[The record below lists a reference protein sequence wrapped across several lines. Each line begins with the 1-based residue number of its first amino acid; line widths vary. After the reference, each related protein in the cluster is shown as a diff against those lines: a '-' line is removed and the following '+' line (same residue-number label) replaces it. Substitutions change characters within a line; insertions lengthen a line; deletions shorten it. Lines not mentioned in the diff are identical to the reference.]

1 MSPTL
6 DAALGSWPFDPWL
19 LATILAAAAIYFRG
33 WNRLRRR
40 DPSRWP
46 AARPTAFCAGLA
58 AIYLALASPIE
69 PFASLLLQVHM
80 LQHLLLTMVVPPLIW
95 LGAPLLPLVNGLPR
109 WLRREVAAPLLRTP
123 ELQAL
128 GARLTHPV
136 AALLLFTAVTWLWH
150 IPAAYEAAL
159 RTPWLHVAQ
168 HVSFLTAALLFWYPV
183 VRPEP
188 ARPQWSAWLLLPYL
202 LLADIQNTVLA
213 ALFTFSDRVLYPH
226 YEQVPRLAGITAL
239 ADQHGAGVLMW
250 VPGSIAFLVPLLW
263 IGVRLFLGVE
273 PASATSRR
281 SHTVKDA
288 PLPSIS
294 ARRRLVG
301 RSETASVARP
311 AFDLL
316 RVPVIGAVLRW
327 RHFRTTVQLITA
339 GLAALVVYDGL
350 YGPQVGAM
358 NLAGVLPWIHWRGLL
373 VLSLLVAGNFAC
385 FACPFTLARKLTDRW
400 LPPGRAWPR
409 LLRNKWS
416 AVVLSALFF
425 WSYEAFSLWDSPWLT
440 AWIAIGYFVAA
451 LVIDVV
457 FRSGSFCKYVC
468 PIGQFNFVQSL
479 ASPLEVRVRDATVCE
494 TCTTHECLHGT
505 PSIPGCRL
513 QLFQPQKQG
522 NLDCTFCLDCVG
534 ACPSRNVGV
543 LAVVPTTELVAGSF
557 RSKLGRLATGAALA
571 PRADHATLILV
582 LVFAAFLNAAG
593 MVGPVVAWRDRCTE
607 FFGLSSH
614 LLATSMFYF
623 TALGVVVPL
632 GLAAA
637 ALLSRRGDN
646 ANVGVIDGIARYAMA
661 LVPLGFAM
669 WLAHYSFHFRTSW
682 RSIIPVTQRFFGDF
696 GSSLLG
702 APQWICACCLPVG
715 DELLIGELLALDVG
729 LLASLFV
736 AWRIAERTTSSS
748 DSERSDDGRSGATL
762 RAFAPWGTLLM
773 ALFVLGV
780 WIVFQPMEMRGTL
793 SMGAE

>member
-19 LATILAAAAIYFRG
+19 LATLLAAAAIYLRG

-46 AARPTAFCAGLA
+46 AARPSACCAGLSA
-58 AIYLALASPIE
+58 LYLALASPIE

-80 LQHLLLTMVVPPLIW
+80 LQHLLLTMIVPPLFW

-109 WLRREVAAPLLRTP
+109 WLRREVAAPLLRSP

-136 AALLLFTAVTWLWH
+136 AALVLFTVVTWLWH
-150 IPAAYEAAL
+150 VPAAYEAAL

-168 HVSFLTAALLFWYPV
+168 HVSFLGATLIFWYPV
-183 VRPEP
+183 IRPDP
-188 ARPQWSAWLLLPYL
+188 ARPRWSLWLLLPYL

-213 ALFTFSDRVLYPH
+213 ALFTFSDRVVYPH
-226 YEQVPRLAGITAL
+226 YEQVPRLDGLTAL
-239 ADQHGAGVLMW
+239 ADQQGAGVLMW
-250 VPGSIAFLVPLLW
+250 VPGSIAFLAPLLW
-263 IGVRLFLGVE
+263 IGVRLFLGVD
-273 PASATSRR
+273 SAAAAARR
-281 SHTVKDA
+281 SQQVHDA
-288 PLPSIS
+288 PLPSS
-294 ARRRLVG
+294 AARRRSVP
-301 RSETASVARP
+301 RPATASVARSE
-311 AFDLL
+311 FDLL
-316 RVPVIGAVLRW
+316 HVPVLGAVLRLP
-327 RHFRTTVQLITA
+327 HFRTALQLVTA
-339 GLAALVVYDGL
+339 GLAAIVVYDGL

-358 NLAGVLPWIHWRGLL
+358 NLAGVLPWIHWRGIL

-416 AVVLSALFF
+416 AVALSVLFF

-440 AWIAIGYFVAA
+440 AWIVIGYFIAA

-468 PIGQFNFVQSL
+468 PIGQFNYVQSL

-513 QLFQPQKQG
+513 QLFQPLKQG

-534 ACPSRNVGV
+534 ACPNRNVGV
-543 LAVVPTTELVAGSF
+543 LAVVPTTELVAGSLH
-557 RSKLGRLATGAALA
+557 SKRGKFALGASLA
-571 PRADHATLILV
+571 PRADLATLIVV

-614 LLATSMFYF
+614 LFATSLFYF
-623 TALGVVVPL
+623 TALGVVAPL
-632 GLAAA
+632 GLATAA
-637 ALLSRRGDN
+637 QCKPVRRTAPYRSRCSHRPRPC
-646 ANVGVIDGIARYAMA
+646 ASAR
-661 LVPLGFAM
+661 
-669 WLAHYSFHFRTSW
+669 ST
-682 RSIIPVTQRFFGDF
+682 
-696 GSSLLG
+696 
-702 APQWICACCLPVG
+702 
-715 DELLIGELLALDVG
+715 
-729 LLASLFV
+729 
-736 AWRIAERTTSSS
+736 
-748 DSERSDDGRSGATL
+748 
-762 RAFAPWGTLLM
+762 
-773 ALFVLGV
+773 
-780 WIVFQPMEMRGTL
+780 
-793 SMGAE
+793 